1 MKAIMN
7 WKAGRHAAWWIAAIA
22 VCLILITGGSAF
34 ANDQLVMTA
43 TGTVRAALVI
53 TSPQVLNWSSG
64 GDLYMGVSKHIA
76 VNTAGAGVF
85 TITGADGDNIQ
96 SMFLLPEYLWCAT
109 AGVKQR
115 VDVYFLATDGA
126 YSVDGDA
133 DPTSATQVV
142 VDPTNMPTM
151 TVGAGQTTVNIFLGG
166 TAMPSANQKA
176 GVYTASVV
184 LTSWYE
190 GD

>member
-1 MKAIMN
+1 MKTIMDC
-7 WKAGRHAAWWIAAIA
+7 KGRHPSILWTAIA
-22 VCLILITGGSAF
+22 VVVMLVVTVGGAF
-34 ANDQLVMTA
+34 ANDQFVMTA
-43 TGTVRAALVI
+43 TGTVRAALSI
-53 TSPQVLNWSSG
+53 AQGQALNWSQG

-85 TITGADGDNIQ
+85 TVTGAAADNIQ
-96 SMFLLPEYLWCAT
+96 SQLLLPEYLWCAT

-115 VDVYFLATDGA
+115 VDVYFTATDAA
-126 YSVDGDA
+126 YSTDGDA
-133 DPTSATQVV
+133 DPTTATQTV
-142 VDPTNMPTM
+142 VDPTNLPTM
-151 TVGAGQTTVNIFLGG
+151 TVAAGQTDVNIFLGG

>member
-1 MKAIMN
+1 MKTLMDKKSKWVAIVVM
-7 WKAGRHAAWWIAAIA
+7 ALMLIA
-22 VCLILITGGSAF
+22 GGSAL
-34 ANDQLVMTA
+34 ANDQYVMTA
-43 TGTVRAALVI
+43 TGTVRAALSI
-53 TSPQVLNWSSG
+53 AQGQALNWSTG
-64 GDLYMGVSKHIA
+64 GDLYMGVSKAIA
-76 VNTAGAGVF
+76 VTDAGAGVF
-85 TITGADGDNIQ
+85 TVTGAAGDAIQ
-96 SMFLLPEYLWCAT
+96 SMLLLPEYLWCAT

-115 VDVYFLATDGA
+115 VDVYFTATDAA
-126 YSVDGDA
+126 YGTDGDS
-133 DPTSATQVV
+133 DPATAAQTV

-151 TVGAGQTTVNIFLGG
+151 TVAAGQTDINIFLGG